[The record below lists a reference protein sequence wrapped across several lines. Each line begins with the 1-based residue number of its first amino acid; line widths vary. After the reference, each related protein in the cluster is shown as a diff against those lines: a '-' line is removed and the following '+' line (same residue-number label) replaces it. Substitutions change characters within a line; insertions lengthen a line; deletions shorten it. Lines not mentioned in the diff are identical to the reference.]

1 MYLYLYNPFNWK
13 VEDYMKPLDRKE
25 SGNLGESLV
34 FAKLVSLGHN
44 VEYAKKTNQEGYD
57 LLILDKKK
65 RIEVK
70 HIQRSGLASSNS
82 FILKKAQAK
91 SHAFDNL
98 ILLVSNHGIDNL
110 EYYIFSKQEIQN
122 IILNKDTSSGHYTF
136 NLNKDGTKL
145 ASKELFEFKD
155 KWHKI

>member
-1 MYLYLYNPFNWK
+1 
-13 VEDYMKPLDRKE
+13 MKLLNRAE
-25 SGNLGESLV
+25 SGNFGESLV
-34 FAKLVSLGHN
+34 FNKLVSLGHT
-44 VEYAKKTNQEGYD
+44 VEYAATNQKGYD
-57 LLILDKKK
+57 LFILNKKK

-70 HIQRSGLASSNS
+70 HIQRSESASHDS
-82 FILKKAQAK
+82 FILKEAQAQLN
-91 SHAFDNL
+91 AFDNL

-122 IILNKDTSSGHYTF
+122 IILDKDTSSGHYTF

-145 ASKELFEFKD
+145 ASKRLFEFKD